1 MGEIDLSKLQINRGA
16 ASTSTSFRR
25 RRVWPW
31 LAGVAALAV
40 AGYFVFGR
48 ESAMPVETI
57 TVTQAYPSQSY
68 TQLNA
73 TGYVVAQRKAA
84 VASKAT
90 GRLEWLGVREGSVV
104 KEGEVLARLENKDVI
119 ATQQQAQANV
129 AVARANLEQSMAEL
143 KDAERALA
151 RSRDLLVKNFVSA
164 AAHDI
169 VVARQEKAIAA
180 ISGFKAAIGAAEA
193 NARASQVAVEQTLI
207 RAPFDGVVLTKNANV
222 GDVIT
227 PFSSALGSQAAVVTM
242 ADMATLEVEA
252 DVSESNLS
260 KVKPGQP
267 CEIQLD
273 ALPASRFRGVLLRL
287 VPTVDRSKATVLAK
301 VQFVDKDARIL
312 PEMSAKVAFLSQEV
326 PATERAPRVVV
337 QPFAVVE
344 RNGKRVVYVVKDGRA
359 VETPVITGTKIG
371 ELVEVKSGVKTGERI
386 VARPADKMRDGV
398 AVAIQTK

>member
-1 MGEIDLSKLQINRGA
+1 MANETDISKLRIDRGA
-16 ASTSTSFRR
+16 AAPRALRR

-31 LAGVAALAV
+31 LAALAV
-40 AGYFVFGR
+40 LAAAGYFAFGR
-48 ESAMPVETI
+48 SAAISVETI
-57 TVTQAYPSQSY
+57 TVTQAYPSQAH

-129 AVARANLEQSMAEL
+129 GVARANLEQSMAEL
-143 KDAERALA
+143 KDAERALV
-151 RSRDLLVKNFVSA
+151 RSRDLLDKNFVSA

-169 VVARQEKAIAA
+169 AVARQEKAKAA
-180 ISGFKAAIGAAEA
+180 ISGFEAAIGAAEA
-193 NARASQVAVEQTLI
+193 GVRSAQVAVEQTLI

-242 ADMATLEVEA
+242 ADMSTLEVEA

-273 ALPASRFRGVLLRL
+273 ALPESRFRGTVLRL
-287 VPTVDRSKATVLAK
+287 VPTVDRSKATILAK
-301 VQFVDKDARIL
+301 IQFVDKDARIL
-312 PEMSAKVAFLSQEV
+312 PEMSAKVAFLTQEM
-326 PATERAPRVVV
+326 PETERTPRVVV
-337 QPFAVVE
+337 QPFAVME
-344 RNGKRVVYVVKDGRA
+344 RNGKRVVYVVKDGKA
-359 VETPVITGTKIG
+359 AETPVVTGEKMG
-371 ELVEVKSGVKTGERI
+371 ELIEVKSGVKTGDRI
-386 VARPADKMRDGV
+386 VARPTEKLRDGAAV
-398 AVAIQTK
+398 AVQTK